1 MSRPKRRGN
10 GQGCAF
16 RRKRKD
22 GTLYPT
28 WTAQY
33 VYDWKFPADPSK
45 PKIALKR
52 TKSGFASKRDAI
64 DYISTLK
71 IEKPKSAPRISFYWK
86 TYEAGQFSLLSDSK
100 QTCYRIAWNKL
111 SDIHNVPV
119 DELTVDVLQRIV
131 SRECPS
137 YYPAK
142 DARTVLTN
150 LFKLAA
156 ADGFA
161 NVLLPSLI
169 TLPKLEEKEQ
179 TPFTQDEQKALWKAY
194 ESGKTSV
201 ALPLVMIYSGLMP
214 GEAMKLKVEQID
226 LENRIITGVG
236 IKTKTRKQTPVV
248 LAESIMPVIQT
259 LIDNARPD
267 GHLFVQSK
275 GDFYEAYYKAL
286 EDAGV
291 RKLPPYSCR
300 HTTASR
306 LAVDESIAPQTLK
319 KVMRWSTSRM
329 ADRYVHPD
337 MQNALD
343 AVDKLKKD

>member
-1 MSRPKRRGN
+1 MSKPKSRGN

-16 RRKRKD
+16 RRRRKD

-45 PKIALKR
+45 PKTPMKR
-52 TKSGFASKRDAI
+52 TKSGFATKRDAL

-71 IEKPKSAPRISFYWK
+71 VSKPKSAPRLSSYWK

-119 DELTVDVLQRIV
+119 DELTVDVLQRLV
-131 SRECPS
+131 NSKCKS

-142 DARTVLTN
+142 DARTVLIN

-161 NVLLPSLI
+161 NVLLPTLI

-179 TPFTQDEQKALWKAY
+179 TPFTQDEQKALWKTY
-194 ESGKTSV
+194 EGGKDSV
-201 ALPLVMIYSGLMP
+201 ALVLLMIYTGLMP
-214 GEAMKLKVEQID
+214 GEAMKLTSNQID
-226 LENRIITGVG
+226 LGNRIITGVG
-236 IKTKTRKQTPVV
+236 IKTKARKETPVV
-248 LAESIMPVIQT
+248 LAEVILPVVQT

-267 GHLFVQSK
+267 GHLFPQSK
-275 GDFYEAYYKAL
+275 GDFYAAYYKAL
-286 EDAGV
+286 EDAGI

-306 LAVDESIAPQTLK
+306 LAVNESIAPQTLK

-329 ADRYVHPD
+329 ADRYVHPN

-343 AVDKLKKD
+343 AVDKLKKG

>member
-1 MSRPKRRGN
+1 MSRPKTRGN

-16 RRKRKD
+16 RRKKKN

-33 VYDWKFPADPSK
+33 VYDWKFPDDPSK
-45 PKIALKR
+45 PRIPLKR
-52 TKSGFASKRDAI
+52 TKSGFATKRDAL
-64 DYISTLK
+64 DYISELK
-71 IEKPKSAPRISFYWK
+71 IGKPKKAPHLSSYWK
-86 TYEAGQFSLLSDSK
+86 TYEAGQFSMLSDSK
-100 QTCYRIAWNKL
+100 QTCYKIAWNKL

-119 DELTVDVLQRIV
+119 DELTVDTLQRIINK
-131 SRECPS
+131 ECPS

-150 LFKLAA
+150 LFRLAA

-161 NVLLPSLI
+161 NVFLPSLI

-179 TPFTQDEQKALWKAY
+179 TPFTKNEQKALWKAY
-194 ESGKTSV
+194 ENGNTSV
-201 ALPLVMIYSGLMP
+201 AIVLVMIYSGLMP
-214 GEAMKLKVEQID
+214 GEAMKLTVDQID
-226 LENRIITGVG
+226 IENRIITGVG
-236 IKTKTRKQTPVV
+236 MKTNTRKKTPVV
-248 LAESIMPVIQT
+248 LAEAILPVVQT
-259 LIDNARPD
+259 LIDHARPD
-267 GHLFVQSK
+267 GHLFSQSK
-275 GDFYEAYYKAL
+275 GDFYEVYYHAL

-306 LAVDESIAPQTLK
+306 LAVDESVAPQTLK

-337 MQNALD
+337 MRNALD
-343 AVDKLKKD
+343 AVDKLKRG